1 MIRLYLITGFLG
13 AGKTTLLKNMIRLL
27 APQRRLLV
35 IVNEF
40 GREGVDGALIAEL
53 GVAVDEINNGS
64 IFCSCRIDRFEEAL
78 VRAAEAKPDVI
89 LVEASGLSD
98 PTSIGKIL
106 RSEAHKGIE
115 FMGSLCLVDAVNFEK
130 VISTARVSK
139 KQLSVSDVVVI
150 NKTDLV
156 TPERTD
162 SVEQLV
168 RQYKPDAAI
177 YRTSFGEMK
186 PEWLKMPTTAQKEA
200 AFAYHTK
207 DVGLQKITIILKDT
221 MAFAQLEKFLQMFI
235 EETYRIKGFV
245 CLEGKTALVDCVGAS
260 LIVTPYEGKA
270 VNCNS
275 IVAMAGPGMVMEAS
289 IRKAAEWYSEH
300 VESIELGD

>member
-1 MIRLYLITGFLG
+1 MARLYLITGFLG
-13 AGKTTLLKNMIRLL
+13 AGKTTLLKNLIRLM
-27 APQRRLLV
+27 APQRLLV

-40 GREGVDGALIAEL
+40 GREGVDGALLSES

-64 IFCSCRIDRFEEAL
+64 IFCSCRSDQFEEAL
-78 VRAAEAKPDVI
+78 VRAVVAKPDVI

-106 RSEAHKGIE
+106 RSEAHEDIE

-139 KQLSVSDVVVI
+139 KQLSVSDVVII

-156 TPERTD
+156 TPEHVD
-162 SVEQLV
+162 GVEKLV
-168 RQYKPDAAI
+168 RQHKPDAAI
-177 YRTSFGEMK
+177 YRTSFGK
-186 PEWLKMPTTAQKEA
+186 IKLEWLQRRTVAEKNA

-207 DVGLQKITIILKDT
+207 DVGLQKITISLKNT
-221 MAFAQLEKFLQMFI
+221 MTFAQLEKFLQMFI

-260 LIVTPYEGKA
+260 LIISPYQGQ
-270 VNCNS
+270 NSHCNS
-275 IVAMAGPGMVMEAS
+275 IVAMAGPGMAMEAA
-289 IRKAAEWYSEH
+289 IRKASEWYPEC
-300 VESIELGD
+300 VQSIALGD